1 MTQRA
6 HAKKE
11 ADYHARTHILM
22 PRPPADTR
30 VLIPTSIVLQRLH
43 DEVPTDHFTLGWL
56 KHSLHK
62 SSFGIIM
69 LLLALVAIA
78 PGASIVAGLLLMIPA
93 LQMIAG
99 NPRPSLSTPHRHLF
113 FADETPHR
121 CGATTPHPK
130 WSSARPEVFA
140 LPACRTSISTLST
153 GRLIK
158 MRRRFVELSND
169 ASR

>member
-1 MTQRA
+1 LTQRA
-6 HAKKE
+6 RAKEE

-30 VLIPTSIVLQRLH
+30 VLIPASIVLQRLH
-43 DEVPTDHFTLGWL
+43 DEVATDHFTLGWL
-56 KHSLHK
+56 MHSLHK

-99 NPRPSLSTPHRHLF
+99 NPAPVFPRRIATRRGGVRGFRGKPQAADAPAHRV
-113 FADETPHR
+113 AE
-121 CGATTPHPK
+121 
-130 WSSARPEVFA
+130 
-140 LPACRTSISTLST
+140 
-153 GRLIK
+153 
-158 MRRRFVELSND
+158 RRRERTQECRGGNRCVDL
-169 ASR
+169 